1 MLLVPVT
8 EANETRIPD
17 CRRLGLSELQ
27 VAAGRR
33 GTSLLRWAARRPGG
47 GGRGNI
53 TISSFVLQVNDEGLT
68 AQAWGRTSRLPDSR
82 AAAAGGAIPP
92 VEESPGS
99 TGTRCRLTAGGG
111 DPRESATESKPPVQ
125 GWPA

>member
-1 MLLVPVT
+1 M
-8 EANETRIPD
+8 
-17 CRRLGLSELQ
+17 RRGSRLPRRPERPNRGNRASRNVIVALGGA
-27 VAAGRR
+27 AAG
-33 GTSLLRWAARRPGG
+33 
-47 GGRGNI
+47 I
-53 TISSFVLQVNDEGLT
+53 TLQDRFVLQVNDEGLT
-68 AQAWGRTSRLPDSR
+68 AQAWRRTSRLPDSR

-125 GWPA
+125 GWPARADRPRG